1 MIRRC
6 SVWTA
11 PLVAARFK
19 RFLPVSVLTW
29 CHSCVCLEE
38 LVEHG
43 RIREMQFENDL
54 LNAVVGVLEH
64 ILGLQNHERVDPVR
78 RRPSAYLLDKLG
90 KVFGCQAK
98 MARIEGH
105 VPF

>member
-1 MIRRC
+1 M
-6 SVWTA
+6 
-11 PLVAARFK
+11 
-19 RFLPVSVLTW
+19 
-29 CHSCVCLEE
+29 CLEE

-90 KVFGCQAK
+90 KLFGCQAK